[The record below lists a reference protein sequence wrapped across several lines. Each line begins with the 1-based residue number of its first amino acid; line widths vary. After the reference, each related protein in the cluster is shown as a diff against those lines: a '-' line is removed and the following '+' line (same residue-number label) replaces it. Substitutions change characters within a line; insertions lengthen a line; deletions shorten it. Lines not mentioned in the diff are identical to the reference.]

1 MTEIM
6 EVVTALTALTAVT
19 AGDKLPASPLPS
31 SAAGKCL
38 LRLLF
43 ALCLLFLI
51 LRIRVESRELIR
63 LLLISAF
70 MFRCLL
76 MT

>member
-43 ALCLLFLI
+43 CSLSSLSHFKDKG
-51 LRIRVESRELIR
+51 
-63 LLLISAF
+63 
-70 MFRCLL
+70 
-76 MT
+76 